1 MGLLGTTMG
10 SRTTQLARLVA
21 TIIPICC
28 LLIFNANLVE
38 ASNDT
43 EDNVRVRIEVKTPET
58 DSVTEPA
65 GDVFLSGN
73 IKQLGEWRPNGLKLN
88 RTDKDV
94 YFAELSVPSG
104 SRAQY
109 KVTRGTWATVEKD
122 AAGKDIANRE
132 FVAAATEDAGPQTIS
147 IVVQRWG
154 TPTSAK
160 STITGTL
167 KRHEQISSQF
177 LTRSRNINVWLPPGY
192 EETDKRYPVLY
203 LQDGQNLFDESTAA
217 FGTEWRV
224 DETATDLIEKRE
236 IPSLIIVGIWNT
248 ADRMDEYTLTKDEQ
262 LGRGGRGLDYVR
274 FIVEELKPLIDR
286 TYRTRTDR
294 ESTSIGGSSLG
305 GLIAMH
311 ACLENPDVFGSCLA
325 FSPSLGWDQE
335 RLLQSLQSGTK
346 WPVNVRLWLSMGTRE
361 GRNSE
366 SQTQNFARAQRLHQL
381 LSTDAA
387 TIKVPVQFHEFTDAS
402 HDEKSWSV
410 QFPIALKSI
419 MTHLENPEK

>member
-1 MGLLGTTMG
+1 
-10 SRTTQLARLVA
+10 V
-21 TIIPICC
+21 
-28 LLIFNANLVE
+28 
-38 ASNDT
+38 
-43 EDNVRVRIEVKTPET
+43 
-58 DSVTEPA
+58 
-65 GDVFLSGN
+65 
-73 IKQLGEWRPNGLKLN
+73 
-88 RTDKDV
+88 
-94 YFAELSVPSG
+94 
-104 SRAQY
+104 QY
-109 KVTRGTWATVEKD
+109 KVTRGTWATAEKD

-132 FVAAATEDAGPQTIS
+132 FLVAATEDEGPQKIS

-154 TPTSAK
+154 TPNSAK

-217 FGTEWRV
+217 FGVEWRA
-224 DETATDLIEKRE
+224 DESAMELITKQE
-236 IPSLIIVGIWNT
+236 ISALIIVGIWNT

-262 LGRGGRGLDYVR
+262 LGRGGRGLDYIR

-311 ACLENPDVFGSCLA
+311 ACLENPDVFGRCLA

-346 WPVNVRLWLSMGTRE
+346 WPANVRLWLSMGTHE

-366 SQTQNFARAQRLHQL
+366 SQKQNVTRAKRLHQL
-381 LSTDAA
+381 LSQET
-387 TIKVPVQFHEFTDAS
+387 TNIKVAIPFQEFSDAS
-402 HDEKSWSV
+402 HDEKSWAE